1 MFAGDC
7 ILENVYWRGVC
18 WRMYNGGCI
27 MVSVQYI
34 EKSILESVHWRSFIL
49 GNVYAGEVYA
59 GECILEN
66 VYWRSVCW
74 RMCNRECIM
83 ESAY

>member
-1 MFAGDC
+1 
-7 ILENVYWRGVC
+7 
-18 WRMYNGGCI
+18 

-34 EKSILESVHWRSFIL
+34 EKESVHWRSFIL